1 MTETR
6 KRFPWVRVLAILAG
20 VILIAGVLTIAV
32 WTISRSRDFQLFGEI
47 VNRVETAENVVAL
60 TFDDGPTPEYTHG
73 VLDVLAAKGVL
84 ATFFLMG
91 IDAERHVAETQ
102 AIIRAGHEIGNH
114 TLSHDDMTW
123 ADEAEAAREIERTD
137 AAIRAA
143 GYQGDIHFRPPFGKK
158 LFGLPLYLAKHD
170 RTTVTWDVE
179 PESFDDV
186 AATADG
192 ITQHVLAE
200 TKPGSIIILHVM
212 YKSRETSRQA
222 LPGIIDGLKARGFRF
237 VTVSDLLKLRAP

>member
-1 MTETR
+1 MNETR
-6 KRFPWVRVLAILAG
+6 KQFRWGRLVAALAG
-20 VILIAGVLTIAV
+20 LVVILLGLAIAV

-47 VNRVETAENVVAL
+47 VNRVDVDEHVVAL
-60 TFDDGPTPEYTHG
+60 TFDDGPTPAYTAE
-73 VLDVLAAKGVL
+73 VLKTLNDRDIK

-91 IDAERHVAETQ
+91 SDAERNVAETQ
-102 AIIRAGHEIGNH
+102 AIVSAGHEIGNH
-114 TLSHDDMTW
+114 TFNHDDMTW
-123 ADEAEAAREIERTD
+123 ADEAKAADEIERTD

-143 GYQGDIHFRPPFGKK
+143 GYDGEIHFRPPFGKK

-192 ITQHVLAE
+192 ITEHVLE
-200 TKPGSIIILHVM
+200 NTKPGSIIILHVM
-212 YKSRETSRQA
+212 YRSRETSRAA
-222 LPGIIDGLKARGFRF
+222 LPAIIDGLKARGFRF
-237 VTVSDLLKLRAP
+237 VTVSELLKLRAH